1 MAMTDPIADML
12 TRVRNALTAS
22 HERVDIPSS
31 KLKINIAKVLKT
43 EGYVKNFKIV
53 SDGRHRYIR
62 VFLKYD
68 EGGSPAIEGLKRVS
82 KPSQRI
88 YRGYDEIDRI
98 MNGYGVNI
106 VSTSKGIMTDL
117 EARKMRVGGEVLCS
131 VW

>member
-12 TRVRNALTAS
+12 TRIRNALRAS

-68 EGGSPAIEGLKRVS
+68 EDGSPAIEGLKRIS
-82 KPSQRI
+82 KPSQRV
-88 YRGYDEIDRI
+88 YRGYDEIEKI
-98 MNGYGVNI
+98 LNGFGVNI

-117 EARKMRVGGEVLCS
+117 EARKMRIGGEVLCA

>member
-1 MAMTDPIADML
+1 MTMTDPIADML

-31 KLKINIAKVLKT
+31 KLKISIAKVLKT

-53 SDGRHRYIR
+53 SDGRHRFIR

-68 EGGSPAIEGLKRVS
+68 EDGSPAIEGLKRIS
-82 KPSQRI
+82 KPSQRV
-88 YRGYDEIDRI
+88 YRGYDEIEKI
-98 MNGYGVNI
+98 LNGYGVNI

-117 EARKMRVGGEVLCS
+117 EARKMRVGGEVLCA